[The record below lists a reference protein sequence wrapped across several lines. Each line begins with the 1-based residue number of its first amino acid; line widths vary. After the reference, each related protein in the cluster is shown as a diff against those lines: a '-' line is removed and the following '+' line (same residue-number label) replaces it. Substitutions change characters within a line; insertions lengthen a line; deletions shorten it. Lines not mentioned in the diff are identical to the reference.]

1 MIKGQYDS
9 ALTLLLQSRNR
20 LIVILSGVVIVL
32 FILLLILLPLAQKR
46 EQIVVL
52 PDVVTEPFTISA
64 KKVSAS
70 YLRQMSDYYTRLVY
84 SITPE
89 SVDAQIDTLLFHV
102 PPQFIDELK
111 LELVK
116 YADAIKE
123 KNLMST
129 FYPIDFVV
137 DENNL
142 KLDVTGD
149 FIVFWGDEQT
159 RTEKTLQVQF
169 LYERGRL
176 WVQSIKEIK

>member
-9 ALTLLLQSRNR
+9 KLAQLLQSRNR
-20 LIVILSGVVIVL
+20 LVIILSGVVIVL

-84 SITPE
+84 SITPA

-102 PPQFIDELK
+102 PPQYIGELK
-111 LELVK
+111 SELIN

-137 DENNL
+137 DEDNL

-159 RTEKTLQVQF
+159 RSEKTLQVQF